1 MARLLTFKMVEDY
14 MRDLQEKNVD
24 LNDFIGTSVAELA
37 TKMSSASGLQ
47 KPVLILYQVSSI
59 LSGNDQRTFNTRKI
73 SFIIAYNEVDPDDFD
88 AITMAK
94 ANAEAIGLEVL
105 SRINYDSKKPE
116 TPWLYN
122 KFIKDTIEYD
132 AYEDE
137 EVEGLV
143 GMDFSFEIK
152 VPEPLVATPAKW
164 TDGNTICNG

>member
-73 SFIIAYNEVDPDDFD
+73 SFIIAYNEVDSDDFD

-94 ANAEAIGLEVL
+94 ANAESIGLEVL

-122 KFIKDTIEYD
+122 KLLKDTIEYN